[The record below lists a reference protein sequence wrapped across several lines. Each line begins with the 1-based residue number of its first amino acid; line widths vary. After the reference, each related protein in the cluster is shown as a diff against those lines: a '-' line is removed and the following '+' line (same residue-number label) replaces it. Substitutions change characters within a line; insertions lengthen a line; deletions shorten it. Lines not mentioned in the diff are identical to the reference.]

1 MAAFSQASQMSKGEK
16 EFPCAPPPSP
26 ITSSRRNFDL
36 SVSPLSS
43 SPDESFKDDDMDMSD
58 SLVMA
63 LSRMNVEQSSL
74 KRKKH
79 SEHEFSSSG
88 YEGENMFVQGQKKAK
103 CKRKHTQSS
112 GINSQSHIQKLV
124 SVDSV
129 KGSISVPST

>member
-1 MAAFSQASQMSKGEK
+1 MAAFSQASQISKEEK

-88 YEGENMFVQGQKKAK
+88 FKGEVFVQGQKKAK
-103 CKRKHTQSS
+103 CKKKHAQSS
-112 GINSQSHIQKLV
+112 TISSQSHLEKLV
-124 SVDSV
+124 SVDPV
-129 KGSISVPST
+129 KNSISVPST